1 LPYFAVVIANAG
13 RETITRNKQIIED
26 KPLSLD

>member
-1 LPYFAVVIANAG
+1 VVIANAG
-13 RETITRNKQIIED
+13 RETITRNNQIIEN